1 MREIHNQETVE
12 WNSEHTDSVK
22 DRSEEEDL
30 LQADEFLED
39 QKGVILHEL
48 ALESVMDPMIK
59 RANAKIVEDG
69 PTTDDTVTAED
80 SLRTD
85 SSLLLREREK
95 ISIVI
100 GVKCPPMEKGHSLAG
115 VNFCKDHFASSALCF
130 LAISP
135 IYRYVDLKYHT

>member
-1 MREIHNQETVE
+1 MREIHNQKTVE

-39 QKGVILHEL
+39 QKGVILHGL

-69 PTTDDTVTAED
+69 PTTDDTVTVED

-100 GVKCPPMEKGHSLAG
+100 GV
-115 VNFCKDHFASSALCF
+115 NFFKDHFASSALCF